1 MRTTPASREGGY
13 LKSVRCEVPPAAD
26 ASVMFEFDENT
37 LSDSDPTA
45 ELAELRIDD
54 RFIGDWVR
62 YGLTSMDAYLAKQ
75 ARFAAF
81 LEQRDQ
87 AAYGPPVRRIPA

>member
-87 AAYGPPVRRIPA
+87 AA

>member
-1 MRTTPASREGGY
+1 MPLR
-13 LKSVRCEVPPAAD
+13 AD
-26 ASVMFEFDENT
+26 ASSMFEFDEDT
-37 LSDSDPTA
+37 VSDSDPTA

-54 RFIGDWVR
+54 RFIPDWVR
-62 YGLTSMDAYLAKQ
+62 YGLTSMDAYLAKH

-87 AAYGPPVRRIPA
+87 AA

>member
-1 MRTTPASREGGY
+1 MPRT
-13 LKSVRCEVPPAAD
+13 AD
-26 ASVMFEFDENT
+26 ASSMFESDEDT
-37 LSDSDPTA
+37 ISDSDPTA
-45 ELAELRIDD
+45 DLVELRIDD

-87 AAYGPPVRRIPA
+87 AA

>member
-1 MRTTPASREGGY
+1 MPRE
-13 LKSVRCEVPPAAD
+13 AD
-26 ASVMFEFDENT
+26 ASEMFEFDEEAV
-37 LSDSDPTA
+37 SDRDSDVAA
-45 ELAELRIDD
+45 EEAALRIDD

-75 ARFAAF
+75 ARFADF

-87 AAYGPPVRRIPA
+87 AA